1 MMNNTKGA
9 SLLVFVLTILFLAPL
24 THHKVFKGGNDASR
38 FAQMESL
45 VDYGHTYID
54 ESIYSGTIDR
64 VRIGDKVYSNKPPV
78 LSIIGAGAYYLLK
91 KTGGITFA
99 GNEAVVVYLLVMI
112 LVVIPTAWLVSLFYS
127 SLEQYRDLSF
137 RSRCL
142 ATLALAAG
150 TILTSFSVTLN
161 NHTVAAALL
170 FAAFNSARQGQAVKT
185 GVWSALAVCIDIVP
199 GLLFIPYLA
208 YRLYSLSGRR
218 ALARY
223 CLLLSAGAAVFVA
236 GNIWI
241 VGHPLPPKLVPGAID
256 FSSEFGPSAAG
267 VLLPDAWTYPL
278 EALLGWHGF
287 FAVSPVLIFGVLG
300 LGRALKAGGPL
311 PRTACIVLS
320 ATLAVIIGGHILFV
334 GSYGGW
340 SYGFRYLIPIIPVLM
355 FFAPVMIEKYAGI
368 FTGILALSVLFAVI
382 GTYNPWPPGYTQE
395 LHKDPVA
402 SLVKNPIGA
411 NAAAWMEQYFPDSV
425 AAGRMKALVISPSE
439 RSQIQYLMLFYYSKS
454 NMDMAISMRQRYR

>member
-1 MMNNTKGA
+1 MNDTKGRG
-9 SLLVFVLTILFLAPL
+9 LLVFVLTILFLAPL
-24 THHKVFKGGNDASR
+24 IHTGVFKGGNDASR

-127 SLEQYRDLSF
+127 SLEQYRDLSS
-137 RSRCL
+137 RSKYL
-142 ATLALAAG
+142 ATLAVAAG

-170 FAAFNSARQGQAVKT
+170 FAAFLSAGRGKAVQT
-185 GVWSALAVCIDIVP
+185 GVWSALAACIDIVP

-218 ALARY
+218 ALAKY
-223 CLLLSAGAAVFVA
+223 SLLLSAGAAVFIA
-236 GNIWI
+236 SNIWI

-256 FSSEFGPSAAG
+256 FSSAFGPSAAG
-267 VLLPDAWTYPL
+267 VLLPDSWTYPL
-278 EALLGWHGF
+278 ECLFGWHGF
-287 FAVSPVLIFGVLG
+287 FTVSPVLIFGVLG
-300 LGRALKAGGPL
+300 LGKALKSAAPL
-311 PRTACIVLS
+311 SERSYLL
-320 ATLAVIIGGHILFV
+320 LAVTLVVMIAGHILFV

-340 SYGFRYLIPIIPVLM
+340 SYGFRYLIPIIPVLL
-355 FFAPVMIEKYAGI
+355 FFAPVMIEKHAGI
-368 FTGILALSVLFAVI
+368 FTGILALSILSALL
-382 GTYNPWPPGYTQE
+382 GTYNPWPPGYSQE
-395 LHKDPVA
+395 LQKDPVS
-402 SLVKNPIGA
+402 SLVKNPAGA
-411 NAAAWMEQYFPDSV
+411 NAAAWLEKNFPGS
-425 AAGRMKALVISPSE
+425 ALTGRMKTSVIGPSE
-439 RSQIQYLMLFYYSKS
+439 RPQVQYLMLFYLSK
-454 NMDMAISMRQRYR
+454 NDRDMAKKMRRLL